1 MEVRPAE
8 GQAEAPQ
15 GSPSTPTTTAKVR
28 GAKKKK
34 FVQHGQ
40 AHIHATYNNTIV
52 TLTDDNGNVIGWSSA
67 GKCGFKGPKKATP
80 YAAGI
85 IVRDVIE
92 KTKNVGLKSV
102 DVFVRGV
109 GLGREA
115 AIRALAGAGL
125 TISSI
130 KDLTPV
136 PHNGPRAPKPRR
148 V

>member
-1 MEVRPAE
+1 MDIQPAE
-8 GQAEAPQ
+8 GQAASAPAAAA
-15 GSPSTPTTTAKVR
+15 TAPTRTR

-52 TLTDDNGNVIGWSSA
+52 TLTDQNGNAIGWSSA

-125 TISSI
+125 NIVSI
-130 KDLTPV
+130 KDLTPI
-136 PHNGPRAPKPRR
+136 PHNGPRPPKPRR